1 MIETETELKKIKLE
15 LLECMCMLF
24 LHKWKVQAHM
34 KGDCAARLSATIDE
48 FMELPHD
55 TRALTPQ
62 GSLCNAPAC
71 LIGTAHMNDDLTPTR
86 SHAPLVAVGG
96 TRIIESV
103 EGVRVGVDADG
114 FLAPIDSTVPLQ
126 VRRANKRRGTD
137 LRCAAVKE
145 QKKMTLA
152 KLELELKKEETDQ
165 KKLDRE
171 NALPKSTNTDQNA
184 VDVRSDITNFSASL
198 LKCVGEAY
206 SLSTFVG
213 SVPHQYSLRDR
224 LANIAHT
231 MKGDYQTIQHRIINT
246 DGPVSPSDF
255 LDTLAPTVAMVKE
268 FRKLEKQARP
278 LKQLFAPTR
287 KKVARVLGG

>member
-1 MIETETELKKIKLE
+1 
-15 LLECMCMLF
+15 
-24 LHKWKVQAHM
+24 
-34 KGDCAARLSATIDE
+34 
-48 FMELPHD
+48 
-55 TRALTPQ
+55 
-62 GSLCNAPAC
+62 
-71 LIGTAHMNDDLTPTR
+71 
-86 SHAPLVAVGG
+86 
-96 TRIIESV
+96 
-103 EGVRVGVDADG
+103 
-114 FLAPIDSTVPLQ
+114 
-126 VRRANKRRGTD
+126 
-137 LRCAAVKE
+137 
-145 QKKMTLA
+145 MTLA

-206 SLSTFVG
+206 SLSAIMG
-213 SVPHQYSLRDR
+213 SLPHQYGLRDR
-224 LANIAHT
+224 LADIAHT

-268 FRKLEKQARP
+268 FRWLEKQARP

-287 KKVARVLGG
+287 KTVARVLGG